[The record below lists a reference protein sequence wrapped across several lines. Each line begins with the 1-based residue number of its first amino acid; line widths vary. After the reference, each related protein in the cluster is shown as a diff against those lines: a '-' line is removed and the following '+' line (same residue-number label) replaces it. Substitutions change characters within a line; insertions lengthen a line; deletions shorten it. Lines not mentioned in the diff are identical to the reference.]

1 METLIDEAI
10 NNTSIIWCGHYKSGC
25 SLIAKCCGKE
35 FGCRFCHDNEDDT
48 HTMNRYDVEEIV
60 CNKCK
65 LRQPVSNSCKNDNCD
80 NKNIP
85 FAKYYCDIC
94 HLYSDNHITEIYHCD
109 KCKICRMCSLGNTK
123 NDYTHCDKC
132 GGCILAELISTH
144 KCISDG
150 MKGDCCICLESI
162 FLSKDPVKIMG
173 CGHTIHGK
181 CFEDLLKNNKTLCP
195 LCRKTILDGDVLKEM
210 IRRMDAIIQMHPI
223 YSFQNENDSGNS
235 STSGDDVDD
244 EDYASAQVILTK
256 IKCNDCDFNDKVLY
270 HPMGL
275 KCGGCGGYN
284 TMVDIDHDN

>member
-25 SLIAKCCGKE
+25 SLIAKCCGEE

-181 CFEDLLKNNKTLCP
+181 CFEDLLKSNKTLCP
-195 LCRKTILDGDVLKEM
+195 LCRKTILDGEALKSL
-210 IRRMDAIIQMHPI
+210 IIRMDNIIESNPFR
-223 YSFQNENDSGNS
+223 SSPSG
-235 STSGDDVDD
+235 
-244 EDYASAQVILTK
+244 ILTK